1 MVTVTEVRTRRDVKD
16 FISLPYRLYD
26 GSPFWVPPLRISI
39 KRQLAFA
46 ARPKGEI
53 TAEHFIARTPDG
65 RCVGRIAAA
74 VHAPY
79 VEKYGPIGFFGFFEC
94 EQNREIGAA
103 LLAAAEQWVGNRGLK
118 QIAGPYSYTTAQDV
132 GFLVDGFDTPC
143 SLLQPHHPPY
153 YREFVESCGYRQKLT
168 SSVFVLSRR
177 KSSNGSPN
185 AALEHQRAMTEAG
198 LSLRYGNLARY
209 KEDMELIRTLFCR
222 CFEDSSDW
230 VPHSQ
235 SMFDFLAG
243 DLRRLLRPDL
253 IQLIE
258 LRGQPVGFLV
268 LFPEISG
275 ILRHCRGSVLR
286 YILNERKVRRLR
298 SLVVVMMG
306 RDPEALGAGVGR
318 CIAGQIAQL
327 VDSGPYDT
335 VFTTRVHGDNEASKS
350 LFTRIGAVESR
361 HYAVFDKDL

>member
-1 MVTVTEVRTRRDVKD
+1 MVTITPVRGRRDVKD
-16 FISLPYRLYD
+16 FISLPYHLYE

-39 KRQLAFA
+39 RRQLAFA
-46 ARPKGEI
+46 ARRKGEI
-53 TAEHFIARTPDG
+53 VAEHFLARAPNG
-65 RCVGRIAAA
+65 KCLGRIAAA

-94 EQNREIGAA
+94 EQDREIGASLIA
-103 LLAAAEQWVGNRGLK
+103 TAEQWVRNRGMR

-153 YREFVESCGYRQKLT
+153 YREMVESCGFRQKLT

-177 KSSNGSPN
+177 ESSNGN
-185 AALEHQRAMTEAG
+185 ADAVREHQRLMAEAG
-198 LSLRYGNLARY
+198 LSLRYGSMARY
-209 KEDMELIRTLFCR
+209 KEEMELIRNLFCR

-235 SMFDFLAG
+235 DMFDFLAG

-253 IQLIE
+253 IQIIE
-258 LRGQPVGFLV
+258 LRGRPVGFLV

-275 ILRHCRGSVLR
+275 VLRQCRGSLLR

-318 CIAGQIAQL
+318 CITGQIAQL

-335 VFTTRVHGDNEASKS
+335 VFTTRVHGDNDASKA
-350 LFTRIGAVESR
+350 LFTRIGAVQTR